1 MKDKE
6 MFDLMRTVYRNVRCP
21 QCGQKYMF
29 SDIKIRGIVDDICFL
44 ELNCPGHMPLIAT
57 VTVKRISSSE
67 KIPEGAIKAND
78 VIETHKFLKTFDG
91 GFEETFK
98 KIIK

>member
-6 MFDLMRTVYRNVRCP
+6 MFELMRTVYKNVRCP

-29 SDIKIRGIVDDICFL
+29 SDIKIRGIVEDIAFL

-57 VTVKRISSSE
+57 VTFKKQANAVVE
-67 KIPEGAIKAND
+67 EQAIKAND
-78 VIETHKFLKTFDG
+78 VIETHKFLKTFNG
-91 GFEETFK
+91 GFEEKFK
-98 KIIK
+98 NN